1 MRFVQMKAIK
11 FIYTFVGP
19 LMVVFSN
26 NYDYFSGAM
35 RNISSTYNY
44 YNQRPGYGAASNAAT
59 ASEQPLKFGGKE
71 LERHGGLNWHD
82 LEARWYNATSVT
94 TLAPDYLGLSP
105 CAWCF

>member
-1 MRFVQMKAIK
+1 
-11 FIYTFVGP
+11 
-19 LMVVFSN
+19 MVVFSN

-44 YNQRPGYGAASNAAT
+44 YNQRPGYAAASV
-59 ASEQPLKFGGKE
+59 QPLKFGGKE

-105 CAWCF
+105 YAWCF